1 VLTGIVPFDRLNV
14 PDPIAVGI
22 DAAGIGWLAPVIK
35 LGVILGLTSVILVML
50 LAQPRIFRAMA
61 HDGLLPQAAAAIHP
75 RFRTPYVATI
85 ATGVVVTILAG
96 LLPIGLVGELVSI
109 GTLFA
114 FTVVCLG
121 VLRLRIVEPQLL
133 RPFKTPAVWFVA
145 PAGAAT
151 SVFLMFGLPFDTWA
165 RLGVWLAIGL
175 GIYFVYGARHSR
187 ITAVTRPTDG
197 EI

>member
-1 VLTGIVPFDRLNV
+1 
-14 PDPIAVGI
+14 
-22 DAAGIGWLAPVIK
+22 
-35 LGVILGLTSVILVML
+35 
-50 LAQPRIFRAMA
+50 
-61 HDGLLPQAAAAIHP
+61 
-75 RFRTPYVATI
+75 
-85 ATGVVVTILAG
+85 VVVTILAG

-114 FTVVCLG
+114 FAVVCLG